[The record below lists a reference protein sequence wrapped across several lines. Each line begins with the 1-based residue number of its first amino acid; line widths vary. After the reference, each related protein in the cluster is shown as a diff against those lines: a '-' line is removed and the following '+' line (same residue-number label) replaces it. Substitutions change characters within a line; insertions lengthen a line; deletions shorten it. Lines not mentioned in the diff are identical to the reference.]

1 MPPKVEKN
9 VVKYLKDRETGQKTK
24 LCPDTQD
31 KLRMKEFQREYDAR
45 RRQTDYQEPQPEA
58 GLRILGE
65 LKKGGMIK
73 KTGVYK
79 LHKGEMVVPV
89 KNVEKVK
96 KALKPKK
103 K

>member
-1 MPPKVEKN
+1 MPNPPKVEKN
-9 VVKYLKDRETGQKTK
+9 VLKFIKQREKGGKAIID
-24 LCPDTQD
+24 PDTQAEIS
-31 KLRMKEFQREYDAR
+31 KEALQKELERLMR
-45 RRQTDYQEPQPEA
+45 RRPAPQPEP

-65 LKKGGMIK
+65 LKSGGMIK

-96 KALKPKK
+96 KAIKSTK
-103 K
+103 